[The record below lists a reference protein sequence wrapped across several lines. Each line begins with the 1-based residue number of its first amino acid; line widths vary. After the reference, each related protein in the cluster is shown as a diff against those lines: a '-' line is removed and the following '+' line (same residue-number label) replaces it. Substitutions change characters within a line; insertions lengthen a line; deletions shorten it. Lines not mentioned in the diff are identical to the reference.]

1 VSVESLK
8 LEHLKINGGTQP
20 RDAIS
25 NQTVD
30 EYAEAMRN
38 GEAFPPVVVYHDGA
52 SYWLVDGFHRY
63 HAHRRTN
70 KDAIESDIR
79 EGTLRDAV
87 LYSLSVNVDHGLR
100 RTNADKRKAVTT
112 MLTNELV
119 AKDEDGK
126 PWSDRAIAKQCS
138 VSARLV
144 AELRL
149 ALTADSRSENSQQ
162 PRAYTTK
169 HGSKAVMKTARIGRK
184 RKPVGLARNAM
195 KPVLGHS
202 SHVKKTAL
210 ELPHDPHWA
219 ARGLLSAFGAD
230 FARALITELT
240 NCLKGSHE

>member
-1 VSVESLK
+1 MSVESLK
-8 LEHLKINGGTQP
+8 LKNLKINGGTQP

-70 KDAIESDIR
+70 KDAIQADIR

-112 MLTNELV
+112 MLINELV
-119 AKDEDGK
+119 AVDEDGK
-126 PWSDRAIAKQCS
+126 PWSDRAIAKQCAVHHS
-138 VSARLV
+138 FVSRTRGSLSPS
-144 AELRL
+144 
-149 ALTADSRSENSQQ
+149 DSENSSK

-184 RKPVGLARNAM
+184 RKPGGMARNAM

-202 SHVKKTAL
+202 THVKKTAL

-219 ARGLLSAFGAD
+219 AKGLLSAFGAE

-240 NCLKGSHE
+240 NCLKGTHQ

>member
-1 VSVESLK
+1 MSVESLK
-8 LEHLKINGGTQP
+8 LKRLKINGGTQP

-30 EYAEAMRN
+30 EYAEAMRA
-38 GEAFPPVVVYHDGA
+38 GEVFPPVVVYHDGA

-70 KDAIESDIR
+70 KDAIQADIR

-112 MLTNELV
+112 MLTNDLV
-119 AKDEDGK
+119 AKNEAGV
-126 PWSDRAIAKQCS
+126 PWSDSEVARRCN
-138 VSARLV
+138 VDRRLV
-144 AELRL
+144 AQVRSSL
-149 ALTADSRSENSQQ
+149 AQCTSEESPQ
-162 PRAYTTK
+162 PRAYTTR

-184 RKPVGLARNAM
+184 RKPGGLARNAM

-202 SHVKKTAL
+202 TRVKKTAL

-219 ARGLLSAFGAD
+219 AKGLLSAFGAD

-240 NCLKGSHE
+240 NCLKGTHE